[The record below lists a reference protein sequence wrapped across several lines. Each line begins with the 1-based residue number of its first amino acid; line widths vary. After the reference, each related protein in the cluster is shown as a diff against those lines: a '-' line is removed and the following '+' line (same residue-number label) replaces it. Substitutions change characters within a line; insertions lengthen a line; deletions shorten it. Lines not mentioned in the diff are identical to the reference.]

1 MIKSVESLDVK
12 GKRVF
17 LRVDFNVP
25 IKNGSVKDDTRIV
38 EALPTINY
46 LKNKGA
52 KVIMASH
59 LGRPKGEFNLDFS
72 LKPVAEYFSGKFFPI
87 KFVEDCIGEKVLAT
101 TDSMKEGDILLLENL
116 RFYKGEEK
124 NLPDF
129 AEALKQFTEVY
140 VNDAFGT
147 CHRSHA
153 SVYGLPNLIKEKGA
167 GYLVKKEVEY
177 FEKLLKAPEK
187 PFIAIL
193 GGAKVSDKIGVIK
206 SLINIVDEIIIGG
219 AMAYTFLKFLGKNI
233 GKSLVENEYL
243 GVVDEILKLSEE
255 KGVKIFLPVDHVCS
269 DVFDGNP
276 VYVEGENI
284 PDDLMGL
291 DIGDKTVELFSKEIS
306 KASTILW
313 NGPMGVFENEN
324 YNKGTFAIAE
334 ALAASSAV
342 AVVGGGDSV
351 SAVKKAGVADKISHI
366 STGGGASLEYL
377 EFGSLPGIEV
387 LND

>member
-1 MIKSVESLDVK
+1 VIKSVESLDVK

-101 TDSMKEGDILLLENL
+101 TDSMKEGDVLLLENL

-177 FEKLLKAPEK
+177 FEKLLKAPEN

-219 AMAYTFLKFLGKNI
+219 AMAYTFLKFLGKYWQI
-233 GKSLVENEYL
+233 S
-243 GVVDEILKLSEE
+243 S
-255 KGVKIFLPVDHVCS
+255 
-269 DVFDGNP
+269 
-276 VYVEGENI
+276 GE
-284 PDDLMGL
+284 
-291 DIGDKTVELFSKEIS
+291 
-306 KASTILW
+306 
-313 NGPMGVFENEN
+313 
-324 YNKGTFAIAE
+324 
-334 ALAASSAV
+334 
-342 AVVGGGDSV
+342 
-351 SAVKKAGVADKISHI
+351 
-366 STGGGASLEYL
+366 
-377 EFGSLPGIEV
+377 
-387 LND
+387 